1 MRSSNLGL
9 YQPGNSWLHRLPAGA
24 KLATLVLFSAGLIFA
39 QRSLIALATSIVL
52 ILLAYASAGIGP
64 RLIWWQVKPILA
76 MAVFIGAM
84 HALTRNWHNTAAI
97 PMMLVSLVM
106 LAALVTLTTRTTALI
121 DVITKCARPFARFG
135 VDPERVGLTMLL
147 GIRCVPLIS
156 GLASKVKEAQ
166 IARCGVFDM
175 RAFAVPLIISAIR
188 DADAV
193 GEALIARGFDD

>member
-39 QRSLIALATSIVL
+39 QRSLLALGIAIAVI
-52 ILLAYASAGIGP
+52 ILGYASAGLGP
-64 RLIWWQVKPILA
+64 RLIWSQAKPILP
-76 MAVFIGAM
+76 MAVFIAAM

-97 PMMLVSLVM
+97 PMMLLALVM

-121 DVITKCARPFARFG
+121 DVITRCVRPLARFG

-166 IARCGVFDM
+166 IARCGVFDI
-175 RAFAVPLIISAIR
+175 RAFEVPLIVSAVR
-188 DADAV
+188 DADAI